1 VRRSVQFR
9 LATVDESLTTARSYL
24 RAGFTE
30 QIVMLAGPDPVRG
43 AELAARELLPRMR
56 ELG

>member
-1 VRRSVQFR
+1 VQFR